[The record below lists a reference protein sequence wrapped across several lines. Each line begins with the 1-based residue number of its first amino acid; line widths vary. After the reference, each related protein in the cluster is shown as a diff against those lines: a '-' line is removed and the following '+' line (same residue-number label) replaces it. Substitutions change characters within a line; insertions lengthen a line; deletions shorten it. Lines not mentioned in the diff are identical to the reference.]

1 MRSITKGSTI
11 ATSFALKIGDQGRV
25 ERRFAILD
33 NLVYII
39 KTTDDKKMFE
49 NALDGIEA
57 IVNAF
62 DIEMN
67 NYVMGGG
74 R

>member
-1 MRSITKGSTI
+1 M

-33 NLVYII
+33 RLVHVL
-39 KTTDDKKMFE
+39 KTTDDRQMF
-49 NALDGIEA
+49 NMALDGIEA
-57 IVNAF
+57 VANAF

-67 NYVMGGG
+67 NYVTSGG

>member
-1 MRSITKGSTI
+1 M

-74 R
+74 GR